1 MILPWFG
8 GSASVWNTCML
19 FFQAVLLGGY
29 LYAHWLHES
38 MRGRAQAL
46 VHSGVLLVSLAV
58 LPILP
63 APGWK
68 PSGTEDPLLR
78 ILALLAVTVGLPYFV
93 LSSTSPLLQSWYVRR
108 GGSVA
113 PYRLFALSNLGSM
126 LALLSYPLLVEPSLA
141 TRRQG
146 YVWSA
151 AYTCFTMLCGWT
163 AWSAARRA
171 PAPAASDAGAEP
183 APPPPGWSTRALW
196 LALAGCASVLL
207 LAVTTFLTQD
217 VAAIPFLW
225 VLPLAVYLLSFIV
238 AFDAPRRYRRS
249 VFWPLAAVSLAGMAY
264 RTSAAVGGR
273 WMALNI
279 VLMAA
284 ALFVCCM
291 VCHGELARRKPHP
304 RHLTAFYVIVSLGG
318 VCGGLFVGLLAPK
331 LFNAYYEFPL
341 GLALCAT
348 LLAAIVI
355 RDRAE
360 WFRASRR
367 RWLRPVLAA
376 ALAGY
381 LLFLGSTVRDQTRGY
396 RVVVRNFYGELR
408 VEDVREP
415 DELPY
420 RKLLHG
426 VINHGQQMLDEKYRR
441 EPVSYFCRDTG
452 IGRAMASLGRRAD
465 MRVGILGL
473 GCGTLASYGQPGDT
487 FRIYEINP
495 LVLTLAERE
504 FTYLRD
510 TPARIELVPGDGRL
524 SLEREPGQNFDLL
537 VMDAFSGDS
546 VPVHLI
552 TREAFAT
559 YFRHLRP
566 GGILA
571 VNISNK
577 YLDLRPVMEQGARW
591 FHREAL
597 VFDYQP
603 GEDDP
608 VCFSASWALIVD
620 PGLAAT
626 APQLFTAGRRI
637 LPKKVFRAWTDDF
650 SNLYAILK

>member
-1 MILPWFG
+1 
-8 GSASVWNTCML
+8 
-19 FFQAVLLGGY
+19 
-29 LYAHWLHES
+29 
-38 MRGRAQAL
+38 
-46 VHSGVLLVSLAV
+46 
-58 LPILP
+58 
-63 APGWK
+63 
-68 PSGTEDPLLR
+68 
-78 ILALLAVTVGLPYFV
+78 
-93 LSSTSPLLQSWYVRR
+93 
-108 GGSVA
+108 
-113 PYRLFALSNLGSM
+113 
-126 LALLSYPLLVEPSLA
+126 
-141 TRRQG
+141 
-146 YVWSA
+146 
-151 AYTCFTMLCGWT
+151 
-163 AWSAARRA
+163 
-171 PAPAASDAGAEP
+171 
-183 APPPPGWSTRALW
+183 
-196 LALAGCASVLL
+196 
-207 LAVTTFLTQD
+207 
-217 VAAIPFLW
+217 
-225 VLPLAVYLLSFIV
+225 
-238 AFDAPRRYRRS
+238 
-249 VFWPLAAVSLAGMAY
+249 
-264 RTSAAVGGR
+264 
-273 WMALNI
+273 
-279 VLMAA
+279 
-284 ALFVCCM
+284 
-291 VCHGELARRKPHP
+291 
-304 RHLTAFYVIVSLGG
+304 
-318 VCGGLFVGLLAPK
+318 
-331 LFNAYYEFPL
+331 
-341 GLALCAT
+341 
-348 LLAAIVI
+348 
-355 RDRAE
+355 
-360 WFRASRR
+360 
-367 RWLRPVLAA
+367 
-376 ALAGY
+376 
-381 LLFLGSTVRDQTRGY
+381 
-396 RVVVRNFYGELR
+396 
-408 VEDVREP
+408 
-415 DELPY
+415 
-420 RKLLHG
+420 
-426 VINHGQQMLDEKYRR
+426 
-441 EPVSYFCRDTG
+441 
-452 IGRAMASLGRRAD
+452 